1 MCMYQATELAELKR
15 ETDMSS
21 ITVMDFDAGLTVI
34 DRTTRQH
41 ISKDMEELNN
51 TISQILTEFCAD
63 VCQLITRFLWESK
76 ETRIAIFFNFEN

>member
-21 ITVMDFDAGLTVI
+21 ITVMDFDIALTVI
-34 DRTTRQH
+34 DRTTRQN
-41 ISKDMEELNN
+41 ICKDIEELNN

-63 VCQLITRFLWESK
+63 VCQLITRFMWKSK
-76 ETRIAIFFNFEN
+76 ESRIAILKFFEN